1 MVFVVTAAYV
11 KAVEQLRDR
20 LVMELEDKIESI
32 VLYGSVA
39 KERAD
44 EESDI
49 DILVVT
55 QEDEKGLYDKISRIR
70 TRVDLENNTL
80 TAILYVTSAELEHYA
95 KLGSP
100 FVKSVS
106 EEGVILFDRGAF
118 KKLCG
123 SLAEKS

>member
-1 MVFVVTAAYV
+1 MVSGVTGAYV
-11 KAVEQLRDR
+11 KAVEQLRNR
-20 LVMELEDKIESI
+20 LVVELGDKIESI

-39 KERAD
+39 KKKAG
-44 EESDI
+44 EESDL
-49 DILVVT
+49 DILIVARD
-55 QEDEKGLYDKISRIR
+55 DERGLYDKISRIR

-95 KLGSP
+95 RLGSP